1 MVMGLPIKRIRRVI
15 QAGRSIANAV
25 HLLHDGVEAIPA
37 MLAAIRAAEHEVLL
51 EMYWFGSD
59 ATGMRFTEALTERA
73 KAGVCVR
80 VIYDAVG
87 SLDTDLRM
95 FDGLRAAGAGVYE
108 FNPVAPWRARFRLRA
123 INRRD
128 HRKLLVCDGHV
139 AYTGGLNLGD
149 PWAPKNEGGQAF
161 RDDVVEVRGEA
172 ALELRALFYRTYPDR
187 PLAIP
192 MPPRLDERT
201 EVTVLASDL
210 WAERRG
216 IYDGYLNAIARAS
229 REVVIANSYFI
240 PKRRVLRALAR
251 ASSRGVRVRVLVPRA
266 TDVRVARLASQHL
279 YERLLEDG
287 VEIYEWL
294 GGILHSKSAVVD
306 DEWCTIGSFNFDAR
320 SIHNN
325 LELNLA
331 IRSRVVART
340 LRERLD
346 LDFAE
351 AERVTLAHWQKRGL
365 FERFMQWL
373 FYMFRW
379 AL

>member
-1 MVMGLPIKRIRRVI
+1 MLKGIPVPRVRRAVL
-15 QAGRSIANAV
+15 AGRSTVNAV
-25 HLLHDGVEAIPA
+25 RLLHDGIDAIPA
-37 MLAAIRAAEHEVLL
+37 MLEAIAAAEHEILL

-59 ATGMRFTEALTERA
+59 RTGRRFADALMARA

-80 VIYDAVG
+80 IIYDAVG
-87 SLDTDLRM
+87 SIETDLRM
-95 FDGLRAAGAGVYE
+95 FDTLRSAGASVYE
-108 FNPVAPWRARFRLRA
+108 YNPVAPWRARFRLRA

-128 HRKLLVCDGHV
+128 HRKLLVCDGLV

-149 PWAPKNEGGQAF
+149 PWAPKSEGGLGY
-161 RDDVVEVRGEA
+161 RDDVVEVRGEG
-172 ALELRALFYRTYPDR
+172 ALELRTLFYRTFPELPR
-187 PLAIP
+187 AMP
-192 MPPRLDERT
+192 MPSPPASRT

-251 ASSRGVRVRVLVPRA
+251 AVSRGVRVRVLVPRA
-266 TDVRVARLASQHL
+266 TDVRMARLASQHL
-279 YERLLEDG
+279 YERLLRDG

-294 GGILHSKSAVVD
+294 GGVLHSKSAVVD

-325 LELNLA
+325 LELNVA
-331 IRSRVVART
+331 VRSRNVARA

-346 LDFAE
+346 QDFAE
-351 AERVTLAHWQKRGL
+351 AERVTLEDVQRRGV
-365 FERFMQWL
+365 FERLLQYFFYALRWL
-373 FYMFRW
+373 
-379 AL
+379 L

>member
-1 MVMGLPIKRIRRVI
+1 MVMAMPTPGVRRAI
-15 QAGRSIANAV
+15 QAGRSIANALR
-25 HLLHDGVEAIPA
+25 LLHDGVEAIPA
-37 MLAAIRAAEHEVLL
+37 MLEAIAAARHELLL

-59 ATGMRFTEALTERA
+59 ATGMRFATALMERA

-95 FDGLRAAGAGVYE
+95 FDQMRAAGVGVHE

-139 AYTGGLNLGD
+139 AFTGGLNLGD
-149 PWAPKNEGGQAF
+149 PWAPKHEGGQAY

-172 ALELRALFYRTYPDR
+172 ALELRALFYRTYPER
-187 PLAIP
+187 PIAIP

-201 EVTVLASDL
+201 EVTVLASEL
-210 WAERRG
+210 WSERRG

-251 ASSRGVRVRVLVPRA
+251 ATSRGVRVRVLVPRA

-279 YERLLEDG
+279 YERLLGDG

-294 GGILHSKSAVVD
+294 GGILHAKSAVVD

-320 SIHNN
+320 SIQNN
-325 LELNLA
+325 LELNVA
-331 IRSRVVART
+331 IRSRNVARA

-346 LDFAE
+346 QDFAE
-351 AERVTLAHWQKRGL
+351 AERVTLAAWQKRGL
-365 FERFMQWL
+365 GERFLQWL
-373 FYMFRW
+373 LYLFRW